1 MYSVPE
7 DLLFEV
13 GRKFRQCEFSR
24 TTHSDKKLSAKYGN
38 IVETAVGP
46 QDGSLYFFLGS
57 N

>member
-13 GRKFRQCEFSR
+13 GRKFRQCEFSWK
-24 TTHSDKKLSAKYGN
+24 THSDKKLSAKYGN